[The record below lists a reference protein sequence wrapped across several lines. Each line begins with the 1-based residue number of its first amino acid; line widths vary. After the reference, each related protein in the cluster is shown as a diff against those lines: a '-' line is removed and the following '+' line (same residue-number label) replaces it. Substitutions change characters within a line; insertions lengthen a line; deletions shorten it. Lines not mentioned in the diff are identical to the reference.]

1 MPQGPSAWHPEV
13 LPEGWSRAIDDLA
26 RRSLLAGFYLAG
38 GTGLA
43 LQRGHRRS
51 ADLDLFREAEF
62 DSADLRDRLRGQ
74 DGLGRVALAAGT
86 AHLTLHGVKVSFLHY
101 PYPLLFPPHVFG
113 DNHINVADPRDIA
126 CMKIEAIG
134 SRGSRR
140 DFVDLYVAAQEYGL
154 AELFELFA
162 KKYAAVPYS
171 RTHLLKALTYFQ
183 DAEEEPLPDMLAPL
197 DWSSVTNYFISE
209 TPRLARLS

>member
-1 MPQGPSAWHPEV
+1 MPERPTEWHPGV
-13 LPEGWSRAIDDLA
+13 LPEAWSRATNDLA

-43 LQRGHRRS
+43 LQFGHRRS

-74 DGLGRVALAAGT
+74 DGLSRVALATGT

-101 PYPLLFPPHVFG
+101 PYPLLFPIRLYG
-113 DNHINVADPRDIA
+113 NIEVAHPRDIA
-126 CMKIEAIG
+126 CMKIEAIA

-140 DFVDLYVAAQEYGL
+140 DFVDLYVVAQEYGL
-154 AELFELFA
+154 GELFESFA
-162 KKYAAVPYS
+162 QKYAAVSYS
-171 RTHLLKALTYFQ
+171 RTHLLKALTYFR
-183 DAEEEPLPDMLAPL
+183 DAEEEPWPDMLVPL
-197 DWSSVTNYFISE
+197 DWSVVTQYFTSE

>member
-1 MPQGPSAWHPEV
+1 MPERPSEWHPEV
-13 LPEGWSRAIDDLA
+13 LPDAWSRATRDLS

-43 LQRGHRRS
+43 LHFGHRRS

-74 DGLGRVALAAGT
+74 NGLERVALSTGT

-101 PYPLLFPPHVFG
+101 PYPLLFPLRLCES
-113 DNHINVADPRDIA
+113 IEVADPRDIA
-126 CMKIEAIG
+126 CMKIEAIA

-140 DFVDLYVAAQEYGL
+140 DFVDLFVVAQEQGL
-154 AELFELFA
+154 RELLEYFA
-162 KKYAAVPYS
+162 KKYAAVSYS
-171 RTHLLKALTYFQ
+171 RTHILKALTYFR
-183 DAEEEPLPDMLAPL
+183 DADEEPSPDMLVPL
-197 DWSSVTNYFISE
+197 DWSTVTRYFVAE
-209 TPRLARLS
+209 TPRLARVW